1 MIAVICFCNT
11 ARLYSIKSLPMFIHK
26 LSKLVLLVGA
36 GVLGHAG
43 KLSAQTDTLQLD
55 LKQAEQIFFQ
65 KNLQLIAAN
74 YNVKADSALIQQARL
89 WDNPGLVTD
98 QNIYSNNKWL
108 EHGTNPDGTPQGQFY
123 VQLQFLIKT
132 AGKRGKQISLAKTN
146 ATISQWQ
153 FNNLMAQLKAQLRTD
168 FYTLVQLQVSGTL
181 LQAELDQTDKLITNM
196 SQQFTAGN
204 VARKDLLRVQALEIG
219 LKQDMVDNARQVED
233 VQSELRTM
241 LQLPGDQYIKP
252 QLANNASVVL
262 PQQSLQQLISMAR
275 DNNPSYHLQQLQ
287 VAYQEQ
293 NLSLQKALAA
303 PDLTLGPNYDHN
315 SNYTP
320 HYVGL
325 GISLPLPVF
334 NRNQGNIRSARWQVQ
349 QEEANMQ
356 YADVQLQNDV
366 LSAWRKLQLLLQ
378 PNTTG
383 QLQDNFYG
391 DYETL
396 YNNIIES
403 YRQRQISLIEFI
415 DYFDAYKEIR
425 QRQAQQQL
433 NIRLAKEELNLK
445 VGRDLE

>member
-1 MIAVICFCNT
+1 
-11 ARLYSIKSLPMFIHK
+11 MFIHR
-26 LSKLVLLVGA
+26 LAKLVLLSCTCI
-36 GVLGHAG
+36 LGHSVRVA
-43 KLSAQTDTLQLD
+43 AQSDTLQLD
-55 LKQAEQIFFQ
+55 LKQAEQLFFQ
-65 KNLQLIAAN
+65 KNLQLIAAH
-74 YNVKADSALIQQARL
+74 YSVKADSALIQQARL
-89 WDNPGLVTD
+89 WDNPDLVTD
-98 QNIYSNNKWL
+98 QNIYSNNRWF
-108 EHGTNPDGTPQGQFY
+108 EHGTNPDGSPQGQYY

-146 ATISQWQ
+146 ANISQWQ

-168 FYTLVQLQVSGTL
+168 FFTLVQLQVTTSL
-181 LQAELDQTDKLITNM
+181 LQAELDQTDKLITSM
-196 SQQFTAGN
+196 GQQFSAGN
-204 VARKDLLRVQALEIG
+204 IARKDLLRIQALQIG
-219 LKQDMVDNARQVED
+219 LKQDMVENARQIED

-241 LQLPGDQYIKP
+241 LQLAGDQYIKP
-252 QLANNASVVL
+252 QLPNNATL
-262 PQQSLQQLISMAR
+262 AMPGENLEQLVSMAKTY
-275 DNNPSYHLQQLQ
+275 NPAYQLQ
-287 VAYQEQ
+287 KLQVTFQEQ

-303 PDLTLGPNYDHN
+303 PDVSLGPNYDHN

-325 GISLPLPVF
+325 GISLPVPVF
-334 NRNQGNIRSARWQVQ
+334 NRNQGNIRSARFQVQ

-391 DYETL
+391 DYDTL
-396 YNNIIES
+396 YQNIIES
-403 YRQRQISLIEFI
+403 YRQRQISLVEFI